1 MNKEQQPDP
10 SPPAPEISGE
20 TPSDTAPP
28 EKEIDLNSIFP
39 DAETDL
45 NRLFPDADIKQL
57 LKSVNKNKKDL
68 HALKDRFV
76 QENET
81 GEDEEDVS
89 VE

>member
-1 MNKEQQPDP
+1 MDDEKQPNP
-10 SPPAPEISGE
+10 SPPAPETAGE
-20 TPSDTAPP
+20 ARSDAAPP

-45 NRLFPDADIKQL
+45 NALFPDAETKRL
-57 LKSVNKNKKDL
+57 LKNVNKNKNEL

-81 GEDEEDVS
+81 EDLL
-89 VE
+89 